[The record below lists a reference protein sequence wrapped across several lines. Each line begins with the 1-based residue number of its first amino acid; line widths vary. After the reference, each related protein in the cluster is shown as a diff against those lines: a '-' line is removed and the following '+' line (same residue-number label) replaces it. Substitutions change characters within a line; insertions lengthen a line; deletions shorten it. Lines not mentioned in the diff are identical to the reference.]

1 MGDKKQVRKKVYNH
15 KSPHNLDI
23 MGYELIKVA
32 YNDMNPD
39 DIIHSRQRVEQICK
53 NAQLKVAQALSN
65 DPFLRDVM
73 METVEAPK
81 LNDHQRM
88 MMRIVGLSEGMDESD
103 QEMEESND

>member
-23 MGYELIKVA
+23 MRYELIRVA

-39 DIIHSRQRVEQICK
+39 DMIHSRQRVEQICK
-53 NAQLKVAQALSN
+53 NATLKVAQALSN

-81 LNDHQRM
+81 LSDHQQM
-88 MMRIVGLSEGMDESD
+88 LMRIVGLSEGMDESD
-103 QEMEESND
+103 QETEVLND

>member
-23 MGYELIKVA
+23 MGYELIRVA

-53 NAQLKVAQALSN
+53 NAQLKLAKALSN

-81 LNDHQRM
+81 LSDHQQM
-88 MMRIVGLSEGMDESD
+88 LMRIVGLNEGMDESD
-103 QEMEESND
+103 QETEVLND

>member
-1 MGDKKQVRKKVYNH
+1 MGDTKKKRKKVYNH

-39 DIIHSRQRVEQICK
+39 DMIHSRQRVEQICK
-53 NAQLKVAQALSN
+53 SATLKVAQALSN

-73 METVEAPK
+73 MQTIEAPK
-81 LNDHQRM
+81 LSDHQQM
-88 MMRIVGLSEGMDESD
+88 LMRIVGLSEGMDESD
-103 QEMEESND
+103 QEMEGEF

>member
-1 MGDKKQVRKKVYNH
+1 MGDKKQKRKKVYNH

-53 NAQLKVAQALSN
+53 NAQLKLAQALSN

-73 METVEAPK
+73 METVAAPK
-81 LNDHQRM
+81 LSDHQQM
-88 MMRIVGLSEGMDESD
+88 LMRIVGLSEGMDESD
-103 QEMEESND
+103 QEMEGEL